1 MLPSGLYFRSET
13 GGLILLGKSLDEDP
27 VGYDFSWVD
36 KRFLELLWPEL
47 AEFVPAF
54 DRLKLVRGWA
64 GLYAVN
70 TLDGNAILGPWPGLR
85 GLYLANGFSGH
96 GLQQGPAVGRYMA
109 ELILDRPPAL
119 DLSIFSPQRILEN
132 RPVSESGLV

>member
-1 MLPSGLYFRSET
+1 MA
-13 GGLILLGKSLDEDP
+13 EDP
-27 VGYDFSWVD
+27 IGFEFSWD
-36 KRFLELLWPEL
+36 NKRFMDLLWLEL

-70 TLDGNAILGPWPGLR
+70 TLDGNAILGQWPELN

-96 GLQQGPAVGRYMA
+96 GLQQGPAVGRYLS
-109 ELILDRPPAL
+109 ELILKKPLSL
-119 DLSIFSPQRILEN
+119 DLSIFSPQRILDNRALSEN
-132 RPVSESGLV
+132 GLV